1 MTTRT
6 PSSGWLSR
14 LAQGSLVKQIL
25 IGLVL
30 GVLLALVSKPA
41 AIAVGLLGT
50 LFVGALK
57 AVAPVLVLMLVMAS
71 IANHQHGQKTSIRPI
86 LFLYLL
92 GTFSAALTAVL
103 FSFLFPSTLHLTTAA
118 DSITPPSG
126 IVEVLRGLLMS
137 MVSNPIDALLNAN
150 YIGILV
156 WAVGLGFALRHGNDT
171 TKNLINDVSHAV
183 TFIVKVVIR
192 FAPLGIF
199 GLVSS
204 TLATTGFETLWGY
217 AQLLLVLVG
226 CMLLVALVINPLLV
240 FWKIRRNPYPLVLT
254 CLRESGV
261 YAFFTRSSAANIPVN
276 MALCE
281 KLNLDR
287 DTYSVSIP
295 LGATINMAGAAIT
308 ITVLTLAAVHTLN
321 IPVDLPTALL
331 LSVVA
336 SLCACGASGVAGGS
350 LLLIPLACNMFG
362 IPNDVAMQVV
372 ALGFI
377 IGVLQDS
384 CETALNSS
392 TDAFPLR
399 YRAEGLSSCTAFSTL
414 NGSIPRFCIRR
425 KRMMFSPLT
434 IRKLPSIS
442 VPPME
447 PNHRLCVT
455 QQAVEHHITQRTV
468 SPLQRNSAQ
477 VLATVPM
484 IGSSSMAC
492 CSLPRPRINV
502 RRIKTVITH
511 RLRVR
516 KEMTVRSALS
526 PALIPAGPAPIRKK

>member
-1 MTTRT
+1 MTTQ
-6 PSSGWLSR
+6 SQGGGVLHR

-25 IGLVL
+25 VGLVL
-30 GVLLALVSKPA
+30 GILLAWVSKPA

-71 IANHQHGQKTSIRPI
+71 IANHKHGQKTNIRPI
-86 LFLYLL
+86 LWLYLL

-103 FSFLFPSTLHLTTAA
+103 FSFLFPSTLHLATGATE
-118 DSITPPSG
+118 ITPPGG
-126 IVEVLRGLLMS
+126 IVDVLRDLLLS
-137 MVSNPIDALLNAN
+137 MVANPVDALLKGN

-156 WAVGLGFALRHGNDT
+156 WAVGLGFALRHGNET
-171 TKNLINDVSHAV
+171 TKNLVNDMSDAV
-183 TFIVKVVIR
+183 TFMVKLVIR
-192 FAPLGIF
+192 FAPIGIF
-199 GLVSS
+199 GLVAS
-204 TLATTGFETLWGY
+204 TLATTGFDTLWGY
-217 AQLLLVLVG
+217 AQLLVMLVG
-226 CMLLVALVINPLLV
+226 CMLLVALVINPLIV
-240 FWKIRRNPYPLVLT
+240 FAKIRRNPYPLVFA

-261 YAFFTRSSAANIPVN
+261 TAFFTRSSAANIPVN

-308 ITVLTLAAVHTLN
+308 ITVLTLAAVHTLG
-321 IPVDLPTALL
+321 IAVDVPTALL

-372 ALGFI
+372 AVGFI

-392 TDAFPLR
+392 TDVLFTAAACQAEDARLASNALR
-399 YRAEGLSSCTAFSTL
+399 S
-414 NGSIPRFCIRR
+414 
-425 KRMMFSPLT
+425 
-434 IRKLPSIS
+434 
-442 VPPME
+442 
-447 PNHRLCVT
+447 
-455 QQAVEHHITQRTV
+455 
-468 SPLQRNSAQ
+468 
-477 VLATVPM
+477 
-484 IGSSSMAC
+484 
-492 CSLPRPRINV
+492 
-502 RRIKTVITH
+502 
-511 RLRVR
+511 
-516 KEMTVRSALS
+516 
-526 PALIPAGPAPIRKK
+526 